1 VRSRRRH
8 GLPGRRAQITQAA
21 SPAWIERAFALA
33 LACKQAGQAEQA
45 KQLFIRILEQQPNH
59 ALALFNLA
67 TIARESGDLKLA
79 LGLSARAVASCPG
92 RPEFHAAHAID
103 LEVAGQR
110 DQAVSEYQ
118 AALRLDAGCVDA
130 LYNYGNTLKDQG
142 SLAEAISCF
151 QKALAR
157 QPDHPFAR
165 NNLGNAYLASGRID
179 EAAACF
185 EKALQQQPDSFMA
198 LLNLAGVRRWQ
209 GDPAEAETLLRRAI
223 QLHPDKPV
231 ASSNLGD
238 LLLSANRLGEAV
250 ACLEAAARHAPNLGE
265 LHINLGRAYAA
276 QGRFDEAL
284 RCYKWALAVQPQSAR
299 GHAVILFVF
308 HYSPEFDPKA
318 LATEHRR
325 WADRHAAP
333 WFPMDKRHSNPP
345 DPERRL
351 RVGYVSPDL
360 REHPV
365 GYFMAPLLA
374 AQDAKQIEVVCYA
387 WGKTDSWTERIRPHT
402 SLWRTVDG
410 LGDAELASL
419 IEQDQIDIL
428 VDLSGHTA
436 GNRLLVFARK
446 PAPVQVSWLG
456 YFNTTGMQAMDYLIV
471 DEHLAPLDE
480 EAPFVEMPLRIPGC
494 YLAYEIPDDAP
505 PVASAPCLERGFVT
519 YGCFNNPSKIGL
531 HVVSVWC
538 EILRRNPGARLVM
551 KNHAFADE
559 GSRRLYEDHFESC
572 GISRERVDLLGPSTH
587 PEVLRFY
594 SQVDIALDPFP
605 YNGGTTTCEALT
617 MGVPVIT
624 MRGDRFVSRVGSTIV
639 HNAGLGALITHSP
652 AEYVEKALEL
662 GRNPALV
669 ADIRA
674 NMRTRLAASTLCDT
688 SGFTRRLE
696 SAYRDI
702 WRRWCAAQ
710 QTA

>member
-1 VRSRRRH
+1 VRRRRH
-8 GLPGRRAQITQAA
+8 VQATRGAQSPQAA
-21 SPAWIERAFALA
+21 ISTWVERAFGLA
-33 LACKQAGQAEQA
+33 MRCKQAGESEQA
-45 KQLFIRILEQQPNH
+45 KQLFIRILEQQPDNAP
-59 ALALFNLA
+59 ALYNLA
-67 TIARESGDLKLA
+67 AIARESGDIELA
-79 LGLSARAVASCPG
+79 LGLSSRAVAAWPK
-92 RPEFHAAHAID
+92 RPEFHAAHALD
-103 LEVAGQR
+103 LEAAGQR
-110 DQAVSEYQ
+110 DRAVSEYQ
-118 AALRLDAGCVDA
+118 TALRLDAHCVDA
-130 LYNYGNTLKDQG
+130 LYNYGNTLKAQG
-142 SLAEAISCF
+142 SFAEAIVCF
-151 QKALAR
+151 QKALAHK
-157 QPDHPFAR
+157 PDHFLIR
-165 NNLGNAYLASGRID
+165 NNLGNAYLASGRLD
-179 EAAACF
+179 EAAVCF
-185 EKALQQQPDSFMA
+185 EKGFEQQPDSFMA
-198 LLNLAGVRRWQ
+198 LINLASVLRMQ
-209 GDPAEAETLLRRAI
+209 GDLTRAETLLRHSI
-223 QLHPDKPV
+223 QLHPEKPI

-284 RCYKWALAVQPQSAR
+284 RCYKWALAVQPQSAL
-299 GHAVILFVF
+299 GHAIILFVF

-318 LATEHRR
+318 LAAEHRR

-333 WFPMDKRHSNPP
+333 WFRAGKRHTNLP
-345 DPERRL
+345 DPDRRL
-351 RVGYVSPDL
+351 RVGFVSPDL

-365 GYFMAPLLA
+365 GYFMAPVLA
-374 AQDAKQIEVVCYA
+374 ALDPKQIEVVCYA
-387 WGKTDSWTERIRPHT
+387 WGKTDSWTDRTRPRASH
-402 SLWRTVDG
+402 WRTVDG

-419 IEQDQIDIL
+419 IEHDQVDIL

-456 YFNTTGMQAMDYLIV
+456 YFNTTGMQSMDYLMV

-480 EAPFVEMPLRIPGC
+480 EAPFVEEPLRIPGC
-494 YLAYEIPDDAP
+494 YLTYHIPDDAP
-505 PVASAPCLERGFVT
+505 PVVPAPCLDRGFIT

-538 EILRRNPGARLVM
+538 EILRRNPEARLVM
-551 KNHAFADE
+551 KNHAFADG
-559 GSRRLYEDHFESC
+559 GSRKLYQDHFESC
-572 GISRERVDLLGPSTH
+572 GIGPERVDLLGPST
-587 PEVLRFY
+587 PQQVLSFY

-605 YNGGTTTCEALT
+605 YNGGTTTCEALA

-639 HNAGLGALITHSP
+639 CNAGLGNLIAHSR
-652 AEYVEKALEL
+652 AEYVKTAVEL

-669 ADIRA
+669 AEMRA

-688 SGFTRRLE
+688 AGFTRRLE

-710 QTA
+710 PRA

>member
-1 VRSRRRH
+1 MRRNRREAR
-8 GLPGRRAQITQAA
+8 PGRRAQILPAA
-21 SPAWIERAFALA
+21 RPPWIERAFALA
-33 LACKQAGQAEQA
+33 LRCKQAGESEQA
-45 KQLFIRILEQQPNH
+45 KQLYIRVLEQQPGNAP
-59 ALALFNLA
+59 ALYNLA
-67 TIARESGDLKLA
+67 TIARESGDRELA
-79 LGLSARAVASCPG
+79 LRLSTRAVTLRPE
-92 RPEFHAAHAID
+92 RPEFHAAHALD
-103 LEVAGQR
+103 LEAAGQR
-110 DQAVSEYQ
+110 DKAVSEYQ
-118 AALRLDAGCVDA
+118 TSLRLDANCVDA
-130 LYNYGNTLKDQG
+130 LYNYGNTLKAQG
-142 SLAEAISCF
+142 SFSDAITCF
-151 QKALAR
+151 QKALA
-157 QPDHPFAR
+157 QKPDHSFAR
-165 NNLGNAYLASGRID
+165 NNLGNAYLASGRLA

-185 EKALQQQPDSFMA
+185 ETGFEQQPDSFMA
-198 LLNLAGVRRWQ
+198 LLNLATVSRRQ
-209 GDPAEAETLLRRAI
+209 GDPARAETLLRRAI
-223 QLHPDKPV
+223 QLHPHKPI

-250 ACLEAAARHAPNLGE
+250 QCLEAAARHAPDLGE

-284 RCYKWALAVQPQSAR
+284 RCYKWALAVQPQSAL
-299 GHAVILFVF
+299 GHAIILFVF

-318 LATEHRR
+318 LAAEHRR

-333 WFPMDKRHSNPP
+333 WFPAGKRHTNQP
-345 DPERRL
+345 DPERKL

-365 GYFMAPLLA
+365 GYFMAPVLA
-374 AQDAKQIEVVCYA
+374 ARDPKQIEAVCYV
-387 WGKTDSWTERIRPHT
+387 WGKTDSWTERIRPHA
-402 SLWRTVDG
+402 SLWRTADG
-410 LGDAELASL
+410 LGDAELAGL
-419 IEQDQIDIL
+419 IEQDRIDIL
-428 VDLSGHTA
+428 VDLSGYTA

-480 EAPFVEMPLRIPGC
+480 EAPFVEVPLRIPGC
-494 YLAYEIPDDAP
+494 YLAYEIPDNAP
-505 PVASAPCLERGFVT
+505 PVAPAPCLDRGFVT

-538 EILRRNPGARLVM
+538 EILQRNPAARLVM
-551 KNHAFADE
+551 KNYAFADE
-559 GSRRLYEDHFESC
+559 GSRKLYQDHFESC
-572 GISRERVDLLGPSTH
+572 GIVAERVDLLGPST
-587 PEVLRFY
+587 PQQVLSFY

-605 YNGGTTTCEALT
+605 YNGGTTTCEALA

-639 HNAGLGALITHSP
+639 DNAGLGGLITHSP
-652 AEYVEKALEL
+652 AEYVEKAVEL
-662 GRNPALV
+662 GRNPALL
-669 ADIRA
+669 ADMRA

-688 SGFTRRLE
+688 AGFTRRLE

-710 QTA
+710 QKS